1 VLDLWVQHG
10 LRDLPTA
17 IHPSP
22 DPATEQRVT
31 LTTSKHQ
38 ELFTFLRPTYRGDPV
53 PDRDA
58 EVVNKEFPG
67 YPFYRAEPL
76 HGYKRLPELRPS
88 VLYVFGE
95 ESDMSGPEARRIKM
109 EKTGTGVGGSG
120 GAPKGRVREVVL
132 DCGHLVAME
141 RVPQC
146 ADAIAGFLEAELEL
160 WRREQKEFAEKRARV
175 GARDLVM
182 VDEQW
187 KREIKPKM

>member
-1 VLDLWVQHG
+1 
-10 LRDLPTA
+10 
-17 IHPSP
+17 
-22 DPATEQRVT
+22 
-31 LTTSKHQ
+31 
-38 ELFTFLRPTYRGDPV
+38 
-53 PDRDA
+53 
-58 EVVNKEFPG
+58 
-67 YPFYRAEPL
+67 
-76 HGYKRLPELRPS
+76 
-88 VLYVFGE
+88 
-95 ESDMSGPEARRIKM
+95 MSGPEARRIKM